1 MFVLQNFKHVFSISL
16 ELFVIACC
24 SLFMYIYHISAE
36 VAQQFVIAEN
46 KGVVARQLLQ
56 CYFKLPIDGTALTP
70 RGTTFLTVY
79 AKHIILA
86 NTVE

>member
-1 MFVLQNFKHVFSISL
+1 MQFSVHV
-16 ELFVIACC
+16 
-24 SLFMYIYHISAE
+24 YNISAE
-36 VAQQFVIAEN
+36 VTQQFAAN

-56 CYFKLPIDGTALTP
+56 CYFKLPIEGAALTP